1 VRVARLGAGASAR
14 RVLGILRATRVG
26 SRSPLRM
33 HRVFFDLK
41 RAYHSTLRLTRRLL
55 KRLGLTAARFDLL
68 YIVEK
73 AGKTM
78 LQCDLRRALGVT
90 APTVSRMVSSLQA
103 LGLVEREVVDLDRR
117 RREVTLTKAGLRC
130 VRRAARHLIHSGW
143 VELAVDSALCP
154 QRWFNAEESSRARGV
169 LSTTLNRLRYAY
181 GDRATRDYPSFY
193 DEDFE
198 EEDITPLRSWLTEAD
213 E

>member
-1 VRVARLGAGASAR
+1 
-14 RVLGILRATRVG
+14 
-26 SRSPLRM
+26 M
-33 HRVFFDLK
+33 HKVFFDLK

-55 KRLGLTAARFDLL
+55 KSLGLTAARFDLL

-78 LQCDLRRALGVT
+78 LQCDLRRVLGVT
-90 APTVSRMVSSLQA
+90 APTVSRMLASLEA

-117 RREVTLTKAGLRC
+117 RRHVTLTKAGLRC
-130 VRRAARHLIHSGW
+130 VRRAARSLIHSGW

-154 QRWFNAEESSRARGV
+154 HRWFNAVECSRARGA
-169 LSTTLNRLRYAY
+169 LSTTLDRLRYAY
-181 GDRATRDYPSFY
+181 GDSATRDYPLFY
-193 DEDFE
+193 EEDLQE
-198 EEDITPLRSWLTEAD
+198 EEDIAPLRSWLTEAD

>member
-1 VRVARLGAGASAR
+1 
-14 RVLGILRATRVG
+14 
-26 SRSPLRM
+26 M
-33 HRVFFDLK
+33 HTVFFDLK

-78 LQCDLRRALGVT
+78 MQCELRRVLGVT
-90 APTVSRMVSSLQA
+90 APTVSRMLASLEA
-103 LGLVEREVVDLDRR
+103 LGWVEREVVDVDRR
-117 RREVTLTKAGLRC
+117 RRHVSLTKAGLRC
-130 VRRAARHLIHSGW
+130 VRRAARSFIHSGW

-154 QRWFNAEESSRARGV
+154 HRWFNALECSLARGV
-169 LSTTLNRLRYAY
+169 LSKTLERLRDAY
-181 GDRATRDYPSFY
+181 GDRATRTYPWFY

-198 EEDITPLRSWLTEAD
+198 EDYIVPLRSWVTEAV

>member
-1 VRVARLGAGASAR
+1 
-14 RVLGILRATRVG
+14 
-26 SRSPLRM
+26 M
-33 HRVFFDLK
+33 HAVFFDLK

-78 LQCDLRRALGVT
+78 LQCELRRVLGVT
-90 APTVSRMVSSLQA
+90 APTVSRMLASLEA

-117 RREVTLTKAGLRC
+117 RRHVTPTKAGLRC
-130 VRRAARHLIHSGW
+130 VRRAARSLIHSGW

-154 QRWFNAEESSRARGV
+154 HRWFNALECSLARGV
-169 LSTTLNRLRYAY
+169 LSKTLERLRDAY
-181 GDRATRDYPSFY
+181 GDRATRTYPWFY

-198 EEDITPLRSWLTEAD
+198 EEYIVPLRTWLTEAN